1 MTLAELRTNLYR
13 RLNYPDSPDTS
24 VTTRLT
30 MFLNQR
36 HRRLLSS
43 PALRQLREGVASFA
57 SVTGQTEYALGYGT
71 ARMLVVRDPANNR
84 TLEMRPWSWYR
95 SLEPDPANTTGT
107 PEAWIPLG
115 QRAVAR
121 KPDGTGVWV
130 ASGAAGDT
138 TQTVTIHAVLANA
151 EAVGATTSVSALLT
165 GTTRVRLGTTQVYD
179 DVVQWSVTA
188 ACAGALT
195 LYDAA
200 VSGNTLGTLP
210 IGRTTSKLTAFAL
223 YQTPASALTYEV
235 DIEHELVDMANTW
248 DEPLLPVDFHD
259 LLIMAAT
266 ADEYEHRDD
275 SRYSNAIRQYDER
288 FRELKA
294 WLANHRA
301 ALASPLGVREI
312 APLGPWYPR
321 QGW

>member
-13 RLNYPDSPDTS
+13 RLNYPDSPDS
-24 VTTRLT
+24 AVTTRLT

-57 SVTGQTEYALGYGT
+57 SVTGQAEYALGYGT
-71 ARMLVVRDPANNR
+71 ARMRVVRDPANNR
-84 TLEMRPWSWYR
+84 TLEQRPWAWYR

-107 PEAWIPLG
+107 PEAWVPLG

-130 ASGAAGDT
+130 ASSAAGDNS
-138 TQTVTIHAVLANA
+138 QTVTIQGIVADAAQAGALLAA
-151 EAVGATTSVSALLT
+151 SATLT
-165 GTTRVRLGTTQVYD
+165 GTSRVRLGTATFD
-179 DVVQWSVTA
+179 DVPQWSVSA
-188 ACAGALT
+188 ACAGVLT
-195 LYDAA
+195 LFDA
-200 VSGNTLGTLP
+200 SSGGNTLGTLP
-210 IGRTTSKLTAFAL
+210 IGRTTSKLTVFAL

-235 DIEHELVDMANTW
+235 DIEHELVDMTNAW
-248 DEPLLPVDFHD
+248 DEPLLPVDYHD
-259 LLIMAAT
+259 LLIMAAL

-294 WLANHRA
+294 WLNGHRA
-301 ALASPLGVREI
+301 ALATPMGVREI
-312 APLGPWYPR
+312 APLGPYYPR
-321 QGW
+321 QTW

>member
-1 MTLAELRTNLYR
+1 VTLSTLLTNLYR
-13 RLNYPDSPDTS
+13 RLNYPDSPDAS
-24 VTTRLT
+24 VATRLT

-57 SVTGQTEYALGYGT
+57 SVTGQAEYALGYGS
-71 ARMLVVRDPANNR
+71 ARMKAVRDPANNR
-84 TLEMRPWSWYR
+84 TLDMRPWSWYR
-95 SLEPDPANTTGT
+95 SIEPDPANTSGT
-107 PEAWIPLG
+107 PEAWVPLG

-130 ASGAAGDT
+130 ASSAAGDT
-138 TQTVTIHAVLANA
+138 TQSVTIQGIVADAAQAGALLAA
-151 EAVGATTSVSALLT
+151 SATLT
-165 GTTRVRLGTTQVYD
+165 GTSRVRLGTATFD
-179 DVVQWSVTA
+179 DVPQWSVSA
-188 ACAGALT
+188 ACAGVLT

-200 VSGNTLGTLP
+200 ASGNTLGTLP
-210 IGRTTSKLTAFAL
+210 IGRTTSKLTVFAL

-235 DIEHELVDMANTW
+235 DIEHELVDMTNTW

-275 SRYSNAIRQYDER
+275 SRYANATRQYEER

-294 WLANHRA
+294 WLYDHRA
-301 ALASPLGVREI
+301 ALAPQAVREV

-321 QGW
+321 QTW